1 MSKAI
6 LEVVN
11 LTKSFNNTI
20 AVDNISFKVYAG
32 DIYGF
37 LGPNGSGKTTTLRM
51 ILNLIK
57 PNNGNIKI
65 CGYDIKKDFKNSIKN
80 IGAIIETPIFYSYL
94 SGEENLNLMAKLSK
108 VSYDKVEDVLKLVGL
123 YSNKDKKFSNYS
135 LGMKQRLGIA
145 NALLTDPSIV
155 ILDEP
160 TNGLDPQGIKEIR
173 ELIVKLS
180 LENNITFIIST
191 HLLYEVEQICNRVG
205 ILKNGKLITEGDVN
219 SLISSDT
226 EDIFLQ
232 TSTVE
237 LASSVL
243 KDIEY
248 IHSYREDEKGI
259 SINISKGHTS
269 KLIEKLINSKVRV
282 EYVIPVKTSLE
293 DVFIDLTK
301 GDSVND

>member
-1 MSKAI
+1 MNDTI

-20 AVDNISFKVYAG
+20 AVDNISFKVYTG

-57 PNNGNIKI
+57 PNSGHIKI
-65 CGYDIKKDFKNSIKN
+65 CGYDVKKDFKNSIKN

-94 SGEENLNLMAKLSK
+94 SGEENLNLMARLSK
-108 VSYDKVEDVLKLVGL
+108 ISYSKVEDVLKLVGL

-180 LENNITFIIST
+180 VENNITFIIST

-226 EDIFLQ
+226 EDILLQ

-237 LASSVL
+237 LASRVL
-243 KDIEY
+243 KDIDY
-248 IHSYREDEKGI
+248 IHSYREDGKDI

-269 KLIEKLINSKVRV
+269 KLIEKLINSKVAV
-282 EYVIPVKTSLE
+282 EYVIPLKTSLE

-301 GDSVND
+301 GDSIND